1 MDTTFNKICSKLY
14 NFQHSKQIIDR
25 GIKQRSIA
33 YVHDY
38 VAPVQIETLH
48 RRRDGLNNSIKLFH
62 RNQAYAFIYISIW
75 QKLQATLNIRSTY
88 RKDRAVFDASV
99 CILNVQVLEYTKR
112 QTTLAARQV

>member
-1 MDTTFNKICSKLY
+1 MFMIMSRARANRNS
-14 NFQHSKQIIDR
+14 QPPS
-25 GIKQRSIA
+25 
-33 YVHDY
+33 
-38 VAPVQIETLH
+38 
-48 RRRDGLNNSIKLFH
+48 RRFNNSIKLFH